1 MTRIAASLAEL
12 VGGTPLLDVTA
23 AVHGARARILAKL
36 EFFNPASSVKDRTA
50 LAIVRAAE
58 ADGRLRPGGT
68 IVEASSGN
76 TGIALAWIG
85 ASLGYRVIIALPE
98 DVSLER
104 RGLLA
109 ALGAEVVLTP
119 GVDAMAGANQR
130 AGQIVDATPGAFLS
144 GQGGNAANP
153 ATHHDTTGPEIWR
166 DTDGGVD
173 ALVATAGT
181 GGTVT
186 GAGSFLREQKPGIHV
201 VAVEPAE
208 APVLSGG
215 EFQPHLI
222 QGIVGGN
229 GIPPVLDLDVVD
241 EIIAVPGADAYE
253 AARGLARSHG
263 LLVGISS
270 GAALLEAAELARREA
285 FAGKTIVAV
294 FPDGGERYL
303 STGLYEGRTPQA
315 GQRV

>member
-1 MTRIAASLAEL
+1 MPRIAATLAEL
-12 VGGTPLLDVTA
+12 VGDTPLLDVTSA
-23 AVHGARARILAKL
+23 IPDARGRVLAKL
-36 EFFNPASSVKDRTA
+36 EYFNPASSVKDRTA

-85 ASLGYRVIIALPE
+85 VALGYRVIICLPD

-104 RGLLA
+104 RGLLE
-109 ALGAEVVLTP
+109 ALGAEIQLTP

-130 AGQIVDATPGAFLS
+130 ANAIVEADPSAFLS
-144 GQGGNAANP
+144 GQGGNPANP

-166 DTDGGVD
+166 DTDGDVD
-173 ALVATAGT
+173 AFVATAGT

-186 GAGSFLREQKPGIHV
+186 GAGSYLKEQKPGLHV

-215 EFQPHLI
+215 EFHPHLI

-241 EIIAVPGADAYE
+241 EILAVPGADAYA

-270 GAALLEAAELARREA
+270 GAALLAAGELARRPEYE
-285 FAGKTIVAV
+285 GHTIVAV

-303 STGLYEGRTPQA
+303 STGLYEGHVPEA
-315 GQRV
+315 GRAV